1 MNKTKQNITFSTGCP
16 FLKEAE
22 EKGVSIQSV
31 WDIEISKGFFVHFAA
46 MQNSPLVEAED
57 KAIFGFFPYED
68 HKPYIQ
74 LTFLP
79 DINNISSQQ
88 TEIIQLNFFPDFF
101 EQWHELQLAKY
112 EPFSS
117 DRSTEQHF
125 SFNANIRNYL
135 NAIIAF
141 KTSEKTFLD
150 VLQVQSVALL
160 LLKTAIEALTNPDE
174 ATVMP
179 ACGFLNNSTER
190 EKIFLAQKTILENI
204 SEPLTIKELARICA
218 INECYLKKGFKA
230 IFGKTIYEYREQT
243 RIEMAKDLILNH
255 QYNINEVAHQLG
267 YASHSYF
274 STVFKR
280 ITGIKPCDLLK

>member
-1 MNKTKQNITFSTGCP
+1 MNKTKQQITFSAGCL
-16 FLKEAE
+16 FLKDAE
-22 EKGVSIQSV
+22 EKGVAIKSV
-31 WDIEISKGFFVHFAA
+31 TDIEVANGLFVHFAA
-46 MQNSPLVEAED
+46 MQFSPLVDAAD

-79 DINNISSQQ
+79 DYNNVASTQA
-88 TEIIQLNFFPDFF
+88 EIVQINFFPAFF
-101 EQWHELQLAKY
+101 EQWNELQLSHY

-117 DRSTEQHF
+117 DRSVEQQF
-125 SFNANIRNYL
+125 SYNANIRHYL
-135 NAIIAF
+135 STIVSF
-141 KTSEKTFLD
+141 KNSERKFLD
-150 VLQVQSVALL
+150 LLQLQSVVLS
-160 LLKTAIEALTNPDE
+160 LLKIAIESFVNPDE
-174 ATVMP
+174 ATILP

-190 EKIFLAQKTILENI
+190 EKIFLAQKTILDNI

-243 RIEMAKDLILNH
+243 RIEMAKDLILNN
-255 QYNINEVAHQLG
+255 QYNINEVADRLG